1 MSTPIKQ
8 KSIPVTLQDFYP
20 VSTWK
25 VDKKGERWTKLLSG
39 TMTQK
44 YVYCPYERNEG
55 GYWKLDYSK
64 ITDAKYKDLEPMY
77 VIDQST
83 NNKYWNESKNVTR
96 LKCFLLTFGTP
107 FVHTVASIAN
117 IAYRILKLV
126 TLSHFWVK
134 KEGEENYILKLVTLS
149 HFWVK
154 KEGEENYSFTARLKD
169 AEVDLLRIVT
179 TPLTIV
185 GLELSAIFGLLTPRN
200 GRKLYASFERA
211 QYGNFILAP
220 CFQPSPQQHAL
231 GGDPDKPNQF

>member
-25 VDKKGERWTKLLSG
+25 VDEEGERWKKLLSG

-55 GYWKLDYSK
+55 GYWKLDYST
-64 ITDAKYKDLEPMY
+64 ITDANYKDLEPMY

-117 IAYRILKLV
+117 IAYR
-126 TLSHFWVK
+126 
-134 KEGEENYILKLVTLS
+134 ILKLVTLS